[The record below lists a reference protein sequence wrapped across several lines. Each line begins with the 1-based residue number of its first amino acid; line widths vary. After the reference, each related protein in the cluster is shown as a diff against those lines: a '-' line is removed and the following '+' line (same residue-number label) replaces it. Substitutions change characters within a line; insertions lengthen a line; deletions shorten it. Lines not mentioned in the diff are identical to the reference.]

1 MKKERGLQRHHLW
14 VLFLCLAVT
23 LAGTALYYEAICRDT
38 AQRIER
44 METLYADRTENLVN
58 SIFHKTDVLAA
69 VVKLNHGNISED
81 TFEEIAKIVYTP
93 NSGIRGIQYMPGAV
107 VTYSYPIAG
116 NEAVIGKN
124 FLEIPERRNDVLL
137 AINTKSIALSG
148 PYHLIQGGLGVVAR
162 NPVFLEDESG
172 EEYFWGFSAII
183 LDLPDALEAA
193 GLDHLSES
201 GYYFQLYCINENNER
216 LVISGNEK
224 LDLSRAVSSQ
234 IEVPHHEWTLAV
246 AKLHPQ
252 ADLLQAG
259 AVLLVGILL
268 SVILWRLFDT
278 IDRERNAVQAKDRF
292 FANIS
297 HDMRT
302 PLNAVIGFSSLAQLP
317 GVTEAQ
323 KDDYLGKIQSSG
335 RLLLDLVNDTL
346 TISKT
351 ANGKMQLSLSPVTT
365 DALTAQI
372 IAEIQEMAS
381 AKGIVFT
388 ADQSACRPRT
398 VMADPLS
405 VQKILLNLL
414 NNAVKY
420 TPEGGTV
427 SFTAADCGDHD
438 GIVYTVRDTGIG
450 ISADFL
456 PRLYEPFAQERR
468 KGYEGMGT
476 GLGLAIVHDLVELM
490 HGTIQ
495 VDTKVNEGT
504 CFTVIL
510 PLKETQPVSE
520 QQTAAASEED
530 LSLLKGR
537 KVLLVEDNEINRQIA
552 VMMLS
557 SMGVETDQ
565 AADGREGLE
574 RFAASNPGTYSA
586 ILMDLR
592 MPVMDGYESARR
604 IRRLDRRDAGKIP
617 IIAMTADV
625 FAEDIRR
632 CREAGMNDH
641 VAKPVDAIL
650 LRQALIR
657 QIAEHSEK
665 N

>member
-1 MKKERGLQRHHLW
+1 
-14 VLFLCLAVT
+14 
-23 LAGTALYYEAICRDT
+23 
-38 AQRIER
+38 
-44 METLYADRTENLVN
+44 
-58 SIFHKTDVLAA
+58 
-69 VVKLNHGNISED
+69 
-81 TFEEIAKIVYTP
+81 
-93 NSGIRGIQYMPGAV
+93 
-107 VTYSYPIAG
+107 
-116 NEAVIGKN
+116 
-124 FLEIPERRNDVLL
+124 
-137 AINTKSIALSG
+137 
-148 PYHLIQGGLGVVAR
+148 
-162 NPVFLEDESG
+162 
-172 EEYFWGFSAII
+172 
-183 LDLPDALEAA
+183 
-193 GLDHLSES
+193 
-201 GYYFQLYCINENNER
+201 
-216 LVISGNEK
+216 
-224 LDLSRAVSSQ
+224 
-234 IEVPHHEWTLAV
+234 
-246 AKLHPQ
+246 
-252 ADLLQAG
+252 
-259 AVLLVGILL
+259 
-268 SVILWRLFDT
+268 
-278 IDRERNAVQAKDRF
+278 
-292 FANIS
+292 
-297 HDMRT
+297 MRT

-351 ANGKMQLSLSPVTT
+351 ANGKMQLSLSPMTT

-381 AKGIVFT
+381 AKGIAFT
-388 ADQSACRPRT
+388 ADQSACRPQT
-398 VMADPLS
+398 VMADPLN

-520 QQTAAASEED
+520 QQAAAASEED

-632 CREAGMNDH
+632 CMEAGMNDH
-641 VAKPVDAIL
+641 VAKPVDAVL

-657 QIAEHSEK
+657 QIAAHSEK